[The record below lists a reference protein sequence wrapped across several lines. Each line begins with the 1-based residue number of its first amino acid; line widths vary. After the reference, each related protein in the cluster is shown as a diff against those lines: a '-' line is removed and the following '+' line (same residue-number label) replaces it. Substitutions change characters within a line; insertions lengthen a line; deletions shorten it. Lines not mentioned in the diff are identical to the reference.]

1 MATRLI
7 PPGYGQPNFRPT
19 LAERE
24 AAKRDRRSAQQ
35 RRPGN
40 DEKHLDAIRKTI
52 CCGCGRAGPNDPH
65 HLKSGA
71 ARAERSVGRR
81 ATDRWAVPLCRTCH
95 DAVER
100 AGGRG
105 EVSLF
110 RSWGVADV
118 QELASALWSAP
129 KDGSAMTAIVTAHR
143 TMGAR

>member
-24 AAKRDRRSAQQ
+24 TARRNRKSAQQ

-40 DEKHLDAIRKTI
+40 DDKHLAAIRKTI

-71 ARAERSVGRR
+71 ARSERSVGRR

-95 DAVER
+95 DQAEK

-110 RSWGVADV
+110 RAWGIADV
-118 QELASALWSAP
+118 QELASALWQAP
-129 KDGSAMTAIVTAHR
+129 NDDAIMSNIVRTHR
-143 TMGAR
+143 GP